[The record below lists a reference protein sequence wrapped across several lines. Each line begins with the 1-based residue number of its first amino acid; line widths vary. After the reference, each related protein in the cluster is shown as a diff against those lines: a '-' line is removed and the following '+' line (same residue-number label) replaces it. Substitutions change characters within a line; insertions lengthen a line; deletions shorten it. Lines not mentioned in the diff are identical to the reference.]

1 MCTMPKNYNPI
12 SADLEPGFL
21 FVDFLMICIITEVV
35 TVTITFIVTF
45 IGIHKA
51 QSQKMRIIS
60 TTTPTE
66 TKMQEF
72 KKNVSAKKKNVSAKK
87 SF

>member
-1 MCTMPKNYNPI
+1 MPKNYNPI

-35 TVTITFIVTF
+35 TVTITFIVTL

-51 QSQKMRIIS
+51 QPQKMRII

-72 KKNVSAKKKNVSAKK
+72 KKKTFQLKKKKRFS
-87 SF
+87 